1 MYKAEVVIIASAVD
15 DGVAAVDKTK
25 QRQLNRLF
33 YSECCHSEG
42 NIDVNPVNPT
52 STSSRYERY

>member
-1 MYKAEVVIIASAVD
+1 MECFDAND
-15 DGVAAVDKTK
+15 DDDLDDDDALK
-25 QRQLNRLF
+25 
-33 YSECCHSEG
+33 YCHSEG